1 MINDVDVNSI
11 TIPSIIQIIEFLS
24 NLLIKSMD
32 ISNKLNV
39 DLIKKIEEWERSFI
53 QIYVLKDI
61 LSNLIGLPIVKIEYR
76 SDRSCIIAVVDGNAR
91 NVLECWLGIV
101 DKIKDMPIFFDW
113 IGETDVSPEELGK
126 YLGKIFSKMGLF
138 LSTKEEFNAI
148 ELLRE
153 EWK

>member
-76 SDRSCIIAVVDGNAR
+76 SDRICIIAIVDGNAR

-101 DKIKDMPIFFDW
+101 DKIKDVPIFFDW